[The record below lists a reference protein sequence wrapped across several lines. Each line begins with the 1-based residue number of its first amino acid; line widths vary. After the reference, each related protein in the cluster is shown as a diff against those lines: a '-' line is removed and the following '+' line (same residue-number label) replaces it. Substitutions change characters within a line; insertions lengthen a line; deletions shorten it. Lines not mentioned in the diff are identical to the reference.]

1 MNGLFVFFLLYISLN
16 YCGNLSLY
24 FHLYCTK
31 INFLFLAG
39 DELPSPEPVRSLRR
53 ERKLNPRYSSSEYTS
68 IFNCKKETFITKQTS
83 PSIRNQTSTP
93 SPKIESK
100 LKKTDSFAENNKI
113 TKQSLVESKTVK
125 MHSDEVETSEKNK
138 SKLKKESQ
146 DKDDQLSSS
155 KMSSSDELDSIM
167 DTEKL
172 FKENN
177 KNNLITDEDKLKDHK
192 KLKTHNN
199 TKVRKNSQSLKRKLE
214 VAESTPVKR
223 PCSRSSVDSSSSE
236 FAPNENKP
244 FNSEKKDANEEKKL
258 NDCSLKVSNLN
269 IGVKKDLF
277 CKQRTNNNGDILGQ
291 KDIFPKNSH
300 SKVINN
306 SENKTNESDTG

>member
-1 MNGLFVFFLLYISLN
+1 MGCLFILLYILLN
-16 YCGNLSLY
+16 YCENFFLY
-24 FHLYCTK
+24 FNVCYTK
-31 INFLFLAG
+31 INFSFLAE
-39 DELPSPEPVRSLRR
+39 DEQPSPEPVRSLRR

-83 PSIRNQTSTP
+83 PSIRSQTSTP
-93 SPKIESK
+93 SPKVDNK
-100 LKKTDSFAENNKI
+100 LKKTDSFAENNK
-113 TKQSLVESKTVK
+113 TAKESLVESKTVK
-125 MHSDEVETSEKNK
+125 MHLDEVETSEKNK
-138 SKLKKESQ
+138 NKPKKEPL
-146 DKDDQLSSS
+146 DKGDQLSCS

-177 KNNLITDEDKLKDHK
+177 KNNLITDDDKLKDHK

-214 VAESTPVKR
+214 VTESTPVKR

-244 FNSEKKDANEEKKL
+244 FNNAKKDANEEKRL

-277 CKQRTNNNGDILGQ
+277 SKQRTNNNGDILGQ

>member
-1 MNGLFVFFLLYISLN
+1 MFLFKFSFILFKV
-16 YCGNLSLY
+16 NL
-24 FHLYCTK
+24 
-31 INFLFLAG
+31 LFLAD
-39 DELPSPEPVRSLRR
+39 DELPPSEPVRSLRR

-83 PSIRNQTSTP
+83 PSARNQTSTS

-100 LKKTDSFAENNKI
+100 LKKSDSFVENNKLV
-113 TKQSLVESKTVK
+113 KQNFIEDKNVK
-125 MHSDEVETSEKNK
+125 MHLEDIEVTGKSKN
-138 SKLKKESQ
+138 KLKKESP
-146 DKDDQLSSS
+146 DKGDVLSDS
-155 KMSSSDELDSIM
+155 KVSSSDELDSIM
-167 DTEKL
+167 DKEKL

-177 KNNLITDEDKLKDHK
+177 KNNLITDDDKLKDHN
-192 KLKTHNN
+192 KLKPHNN
-199 TKVRKNSQSLKRKLE
+199 SKVRKNSHSLKRKHE
-214 VAESTPVKR
+214 ITDSTSGKR

-244 FNSEKKDANEEKKL
+244 FNSEKKDFIEEKKL

-277 CKQRTNNNGDILGQ
+277 CKQRTNNNGDVLGQ

-306 SENKTNESDTG
+306 SEKKTNESDAR

>member
-1 MNGLFVFFLLYISLN
+1 MSISLN
-16 YCGNLSLY
+16 VFGNLYLY
-24 FHLYCTK
+24 FHLCCTK
-31 INFLFLAG
+31 INFLFLAE
-39 DELPSPEPVRSLRR
+39 DELPAPEPVRSLRR

-83 PSIRNQTSTP
+83 PSIRSQTSTP
-93 SPKIESK
+93 SPKLRK
-100 LKKTDSFAENNKI
+100 ADSFAENNKI
-113 TKQSLVESKTVK
+113 AKESLVESKNVK
-125 MHSDEVETSEKNK
+125 MHLDDVETSEKSKN
-138 SKLKKESQ
+138 KLKKESQ
-146 DKDDQLSSS
+146 DKDGQLSGS
-155 KMSSSDELDSIM
+155 KMSSSDEIDSII

-177 KNNLITDEDKLKDHK
+177 KNNLITDDNKLKDHK
-192 KLKTHNN
+192 KLKIHNN
-199 TKVRKNSQSLKRKLE
+199 TKMRKNSQSLKRKLE

-244 FNSEKKDANEEKKL
+244 FNSEKKDSNEEKKL

-306 SENKTNESDTG
+306 GENKTSESDTG